1 VADAPGPAAGL
12 PYYDAEAIRA
22 ALPPADAVAALR
34 SALAA
39 GLDPTADP
47 ARVRMPLTQ
56 GEFLLMPSEFGA
68 NVGVKVLTIVP
79 GNTARNIPVI
89 QGLYILFDAETGT
102 PTALLDGI
110 EMTGLRTAAVS
121 LAAVRDRVLADEH
134 PLRVVVFGA
143 GIQACSHL
151 RTLFAVVDGKR
162 AVGDVVVAV
171 RRPRDVKVQDLVES
185 ADVPAAVVGIG
196 TPEADRAVAAADLVM
211 CTTRSADP
219 LFDGTLVRD
228 DAPVI
233 CVGAHEPHAREVD
246 DELIAR
252 SVVMVEDPAT
262 ALREVGAVISALA
275 AGRFDSER
283 LIPLT
288 ACADLDVGGSTS
300 PLVFISVGMSWEDLV
315 IASAVADATA

>member
-1 VADAPGPAAGL
+1 MPGLVAGL
-12 PYYDAEAIRA
+12 PYYDAEAIRV
-22 ALPPADAVAALR
+22 ALLPADAVEALR

-39 GLDPTADP
+39 GLDPTTDP
-47 ARVRMPLTQ
+47 PRVRMPLTQ

-68 NVGVKVLTIVP
+68 DAGVKVITIVP
-79 GNTARNIPVI
+79 GNAARNIPVI
-89 QGLYILFDAETGT
+89 QGLYILLDAETGT

-121 LAAVRDRVLADEH
+121 LAAVRDRLLAGQH

-151 RTLFAVVDGKR
+151 RALFAVVDGKR

-171 RRPRDVKVQDLVES
+171 RSPHDVKVHDIVES

-196 TPEADRAVAAADLVM
+196 TPEADRAVADADLIM
-211 CTTRSADP
+211 CTTRSDEP

-228 DAPVI
+228 GSTVI
-233 CVGAHEPHAREVD
+233 CVGAYEPHAREVD

-252 SVVMVEDPAT
+252 SFVMVEDP
-262 ALREVGAVISALA
+262 R
-275 AGRFDSER
+275 R
-283 LIPLT
+283 P
-288 ACADLDVGGSTS
+288 CAR
-300 PLVFISVGMSWEDLV
+300 W
-315 IASAVADATA
+315 AR

>member
-1 VADAPGPAAGL
+1 
-12 PYYDAEAIRA
+12 
-22 ALPPADAVAALR
+22 
-34 SALAA
+34 
-39 GLDPTADP
+39 
-47 ARVRMPLTQ
+47 
-56 GEFLLMPSEFGA
+56 
-68 NVGVKVLTIVP
+68 
-79 GNTARNIPVI
+79 VI
-89 QGLYILFDAETGT
+89 QGLYILLDAETGT

-121 LAAVRDRVLADEH
+121 LAAVRDRLLAGQH

-151 RTLFAVVDGKR
+151 RALFAVVDGKR

-171 RRPRDVKVQDLVES
+171 RSPHDVKVHDIVES

-196 TPEADRAVAAADLVM
+196 TPEADRAVADADLIM
-211 CTTRSADP
+211 CTTRSDEP

-228 DAPVI
+228 GSTVI
-233 CVGAHEPHAREVD
+233 CVGAYEPHAREVD

-252 SVVMVEDPAT
+252 SFVMVEDPAT

-288 ACADLDVGGSTS
+288 ACADLDVGGATS

-315 IASAVADATA
+315 IASAVAAAIV